1 MEKKLSKW
9 GFNNGDLKEKSLFS
23 IRSVL
28 EMLMEN
34 LKEDDDNRSKIHLGR
49 GDPSAIPCFRTS
61 SAGED
66 AIYSAVKSAKFN
78 GYAPAVGLYSTRRSI
93 AEYLS
98 HDLPHQLSPD
108 DIFLAPGA
116 NQAIEVVI
124 NLEVRHFDLL
134 PEKGSEV
141 DLESV
146 EALVDDNTIA
156 IVIINPGNPCGNVFT
171 SEHLQEIAETA
182 KKLGILVIADEVYS
196 HLCFGNN
203 PFVSMGV
210 YGSIT
215 PMLTLGSI
223 SKRWIVPGWRLGWI
237 AMIDPSGVLKKS
249 GSSIAFAFHIAE
261 CLQDYLEYSANPAT
275 IVQGAVPHLLEK
287 TSKDFFLN
295 INNILKEA
303 VEAFYTKVQEIPC
316 LTCPY
321 KPEGAMCV
329 MIKLNLSFLEGI
341 NDDMEFCTKLAHE
354 ESVIILPAATKSTT
368 TATAT
373 TSEKKNPVFVKVET
387 LKPGTHGHN
396 LTVKVVESNPVKATG
411 GGGGRGGRLSVN
423 SRPPARISE
432 CLIGDETDSI
442 LFTARNEQEGDLI

>member
-116 NQAIEVVI
+116 NQAIEVVMSVLARLVPTYCSLDQGI
-124 NLEVRHFDLL
+124 HFMKL
-134 PEKGSEV
+134 GSEV

-156 IVIINPGNPCGNVFT
+156 IVIINPENPCGNVFT

-249 GSSIAFAFHIAE
+249 GIAE

-287 TSKDFFLN
+287 TSKDFFSN

-303 VEAFYTKVQEIPC
+303 IEAFYTKVQEIPC

-329 MIKLNLSFLEGI
+329 M
-341 NDDMEFCTKLAHE
+341 A
-354 ESVIILPAATKSTT
+354 
-368 TATAT
+368 
-373 TSEKKNPVFVKVET
+373 
-387 LKPGTHGHN
+387 
-396 LTVKVVESNPVKATG
+396 
-411 GGGGRGGRLSVN
+411 
-423 SRPPARISE
+423 
-432 CLIGDETDSI
+432 
-442 LFTARNEQEGDLI
+442 

>member
-61 SAGED
+61 SAAED

-116 NQAIEVVI
+116 NQAIEVVMSVLARPGANI
-124 NLEVRHFDLL
+124 LLSRPGYPFYEARAACSNLEVRHFDLL
-134 PEKGSEV
+134 PEKGWEV

-156 IVIINPGNPCGNVFT
+156 IVIINPGNPCGNVFM
-171 SEHLQEIAETA
+171 SEHLQEIPETA

-223 SKRWIVPGWRLGWI
+223 SKRWIVPGWQLGWI

-249 GSSIAFAFHIAE
+249 GIAE

-287 TSKDFFLN
+287 TSKDFFSN
-295 INNILKEA
+295 TNNILKEA

-354 ESVIILPAATKSTT
+354 ESVIILPGMIVGL
-368 TATAT
+368 
-373 TSEKKNPVFVKVET
+373 KNWLRVTFAMEP
-387 LKPGTHGHN
+387 
-396 LTVKVVESNPVKATG
+396 
-411 GGGGRGGRLSVN
+411 
-423 SRPPARISE
+423 
-432 CLIGDETDSI
+432 SI
-442 LFTARNEQEGDLI
+442 LEEGLERIKAFCLRHTISS

>member
-1 MEKKLSKW
+1 M
-9 GFNNGDLKEKSLFS
+9 
-23 IRSVL
+23 SVL
-28 EMLMEN
+28 ARL
-34 LKEDDDNRSKIHLGR
+34 
-49 GDPSAIPCFRTS
+49 
-61 SAGED
+61 
-66 AIYSAVKSAKFN
+66 
-78 GYAPAVGLYSTRRSI
+78 
-93 AEYLS
+93 
-98 HDLPHQLSPD
+98 
-108 DIFLAPGA
+108 GA
-116 NQAIEVVI
+116 NILLSRPGYPFYEARAACS
-124 NLEVRHFDLL
+124 NFEVRHFDLL
-134 PEKGSEV
+134 PEKGWEV

-156 IVIINPGNPCGNVFT
+156 IVIINSGNPCGNVFT

-249 GSSIAFAFHIAE
+249 GIAE
-261 CLQDYLEYSANPAT
+261 CLQDYLEYSASPAT

-287 TSKDFFLN
+287 TSKDFFSN
-295 INNILKEA
+295 FNNIVKEA
-303 VEAFYTKVQEIPC
+303 IEAFYTKVQEIPC

-354 ESVIILPAATKSTT
+354 ESVIILPVNDRGTK
-368 TATAT
+368 
-373 TSEKKNPVFVKVET
+373 ELVE
-387 LKPGTHGHN
+387 GNFCHGASH
-396 LTVKVVESNPVKATG
+396 S
-411 GGGGRGGRLSVN
+411 
-423 SRPPARISE
+423 
-432 CLIGDETDSI
+432 
-442 LFTARNEQEGDLI
+442 

>member
-1 MEKKLSKW
+1 M
-9 GFNNGDLKEKSLFS
+9 
-23 IRSVL
+23 
-28 EMLMEN
+28 
-34 LKEDDDNRSKIHLGR
+34 
-49 GDPSAIPCFRTS
+49 
-61 SAGED
+61 
-66 AIYSAVKSAKFN
+66 
-78 GYAPAVGLYSTRRSI
+78 YADVTPTIVRSI

-116 NQAIEVVI
+116 NQVIEVVMSVLARPGANI
-124 NLEVRHFDLL
+124 LLSRPGYPFYEARAACSNLEVRHFDLL
-134 PEKGSEV
+134 PEKGWEV

-237 AMIDPSGVLKKS
+237 TMIDPSGVLKKS
-249 GSSIAFAFHIAE
+249 GIAE
-261 CLQDYLEYSANPAT
+261 CLQDYLKYSANPAT

-287 TSKDFFLN
+287 TSKDFFSN

-303 VEAFYTKVQEIPC
+303 VEEFYTKVQELPC

-329 MIKLNLSFLEGI
+329 MIKLNLSFFYGI
-341 NDDMEFCTKLAHE
+341 LH
-354 ESVIILPAATKSTT
+354 
-368 TATAT
+368 
-373 TSEKKNPVFVKVET
+373 
-387 LKPGTHGHN
+387 
-396 LTVKVVESNPVKATG
+396 
-411 GGGGRGGRLSVN
+411 
-423 SRPPARISE
+423 
-432 CLIGDETDSI
+432 
-442 LFTARNEQEGDLI
+442 

>member
-61 SAGED
+61 SAAED

-116 NQAIEVVI
+116 NQAIEVVMSVLARPGANI
-124 NLEVRHFDLL
+124 LLSRPGYPFYEARAACRNFELRHFDLL
-134 PEKGSEV
+134 PEKGWEV

-171 SEHLQEIAETA
+171 SKHLQEIAETA
-182 KKLGILVIADEVYS
+182 KKLGILVITDEVYS

-223 SKRWIVPGWRLGWI
+223 SKRNIVPGWRLGWI

-249 GSSIAFAFHIAE
+249 G
-261 CLQDYLEYSANPAT
+261 
-275 IVQGAVPHLLEK
+275 GAVPHLLEK
-287 TSKDFFLN
+287 TSKDFFSN
-295 INNILKEA
+295 FNNIVKEA
-303 VEAFYTKVQEIPC
+303 IEAFYTKVQEIPC
-316 LTCPY
+316 LICPY

-341 NDDMEFCTKLAHE
+341 NDDMEFCTKVAHE
-354 ESVIILPAATKSTT
+354 ESVIILPGMIVGL
-368 TATAT
+368 
-373 TSEKKNPVFVKVET
+373 KNWLRVTFAMEPAILEEG
-387 LKPGTHGHN
+387 L
-396 LTVKVVESNPVKATG
+396 ERIKAFCLRHT
-411 GGGGRGGRLSVN
+411 
-423 SRPPARISE
+423 IS
-432 CLIGDETDSI
+432 S
-442 LFTARNEQEGDLI
+442 

>member
-61 SAGED
+61 SAAED

-78 GYAPAVGLYSTRRSI
+78 GYAPAVGLYSTRRLI

-108 DIFLAPGA
+108 EIFLAPGA
-116 NQAIEVVI
+116 NQAIEVVMSVLARPGANI
-124 NLEVRHFDLL
+124 LLSRPGYPFYEARAACSNLEVRHFDLL
-134 PEKGSEV
+134 TEKGWEV

-156 IVIINPGNPCGNVFT
+156 IIIINPGNPCGNVFT
-171 SEHLQEIAETA
+171 SEHLQETA
-182 KKLGILVIADEVYS
+182 KKLGILEIADEVYS
-196 HLCFGNN
+196 HLCFA
-203 PFVSMGV
+203 
-210 YGSIT
+210 
-215 PMLTLGSI
+215 
-223 SKRWIVPGWRLGWI
+223 KQWIVPGWRLGWI

-249 GSSIAFAFHIAE
+249 GIAE

-275 IVQGAVPHLLEK
+275 IIQGAVPHLLEK
-287 TSKDFFLN
+287 TSKDFFSN

-321 KPEGAMCV
+321 KPKGAMCV

-341 NDDMEFCTKLAHE
+341 NDDMEFCTKLAHL
-354 ESVIILPAATKSTT
+354 ESVIILPVNDRGTK
-368 TATAT
+368 
-373 TSEKKNPVFVKVET
+373 ELVE
-387 LKPGTHGHN
+387 GNFCHGASH
-396 LTVKVVESNPVKATG
+396 S
-411 GGGGRGGRLSVN
+411 
-423 SRPPARISE
+423 
-432 CLIGDETDSI
+432 
-442 LFTARNEQEGDLI
+442 

>member
-1 MEKKLSKW
+1 M
-9 GFNNGDLKEKSLFS
+9 
-23 IRSVL
+23 SVL
-28 EMLMEN
+28 AL
-34 LKEDDDNRSKIHLGR
+34 
-49 GDPSAIPCFRTS
+49 
-61 SAGED
+61 
-66 AIYSAVKSAKFN
+66 
-78 GYAPAVGLYSTRRSI
+78 
-93 AEYLS
+93 
-98 HDLPHQLSPD
+98 
-108 DIFLAPGA
+108 PGA
-116 NQAIEVVI
+116 NILLSRPGYPFYEARAACS

-203 PFVSMGV
+203 TFVSMGV
-210 YGSIT
+210 YGSII

-223 SKRWIVPGWRLGWI
+223 SKRWIVRGWRLGWI

-249 GSSIAFAFHIAE
+249 GIAE
-261 CLQDYLEYSANPAT
+261 CLQDYLKYSSNPAT

-287 TSKDFFLN
+287 TSKDFFSN

-303 VEAFYTKVQEIPC
+303 VDAFYTKVQEIPC

-329 MIKLNLSFLEGI
+329 MIKLNLSFFYGI
-341 NDDMEFCTKLAHE
+341 LH
-354 ESVIILPAATKSTT
+354 
-368 TATAT
+368 
-373 TSEKKNPVFVKVET
+373 
-387 LKPGTHGHN
+387 
-396 LTVKVVESNPVKATG
+396 
-411 GGGGRGGRLSVN
+411 
-423 SRPPARISE
+423 
-432 CLIGDETDSI
+432 
-442 LFTARNEQEGDLI
+442 

>member
-1 MEKKLSKW
+1 MYVDLPLTPRKVSTTMEKKLSKW

-61 SAGED
+61 SAAED

-116 NQAIEVVI
+116 NQAIEVVMSVLARPGANI
-124 NLEVRHFDLL
+124 LLSRPGYPFYEARAACSNLEVRHFDLL
-134 PEKGSEV
+134 PEKGWEV

-237 AMIDPSGVLKKS
+237 AMIDPSSVLKKS
-249 GSSIAFAFHIAE
+249 GIAE

-275 IVQGAVPHLLEK
+275 IIQGAVPHLLEK
-287 TSKDFFLN
+287 TSKDFFSN

-329 MIKLNLSFLEGI
+329 MVSAYRSLRFWSL
-341 NDDMEFCTKLAHE
+341 
-354 ESVIILPAATKSTT
+354 
-368 TATAT
+368 
-373 TSEKKNPVFVKVET
+373 
-387 LKPGTHGHN
+387 
-396 LTVKVVESNPVKATG
+396 
-411 GGGGRGGRLSVN
+411 
-423 SRPPARISE
+423 
-432 CLIGDETDSI
+432 
-442 LFTARNEQEGDLI
+442 

>member
-28 EMLMEN
+28 KMLMEN

-61 SAGED
+61 SAAED

-116 NQAIEVVI
+116 NQAIEVVMSVLARPGANI
-124 NLEVRHFDLL
+124 LLSRPGYPFYEARAACSNLEVCHFDLL
-134 PEKGSEV
+134 PEKGWEV

-171 SEHLQEIAETA
+171 SEHLQEIVETA

-249 GSSIAFAFHIAE
+249 GIAE

-287 TSKDFFLN
+287 TSKDFFSN

-341 NDDMEFCTKLAHE
+341 NDDMQFCTKLAHE
-354 ESVIILPAATKSTT
+354 ESVIILPGMIVGL
-368 TATAT
+368 
-373 TSEKKNPVFVKVET
+373 KNWLRVTFAMEPAILEEG
-387 LKPGTHGHN
+387 L
-396 LTVKVVESNPVKATG
+396 ERIKAFCLRHT
-411 GGGGRGGRLSVN
+411 
-423 SRPPARISE
+423 IS
-432 CLIGDETDSI
+432 S
-442 LFTARNEQEGDLI
+442 